1 MSLEQVV
8 YRAKAKATGGRDGR
22 ATSSDGVL
30 DVKLGVPKE
39 MGGAGG
45 VASLVSA
52 HQRWPRSMGEG
63 CTKSRPEAMARFTQ
77 RGVLCMAMRLSAV
90 MYCIK

>member
-1 MSLEQVV
+1 MSDWGAEEGVDCSMLLPRGAQVF
-8 YRAKAKATGGRDGR
+8 AKVA
-22 ATSSDGVL
+22 S
-30 DVKLGVPKE
+30 E

-52 HQRWPRSMGEG
+52 HQRWLRSMGEG

-90 MYCIK
+90 MHCIK